1 MNLKYHEDRFW
12 FILISSTIPLFIIFP
27 EMSKPAYQ
35 STISETTATIMGFY
49 FLFYV
54 VGWFIY
60 FCLNWTA
67 FNEGYPKKENSRH
80 FNPTDRII
88 WLEDEVKDLYPKEKY
103 VEELAHLQKKYK
115 SKLNEI
121 KKTKDQRIK
130 KARSNAKVSQA
141 RTNALLYGSYAAQI
155 ICPHCQT
162 KGKVRKSTKERVE
175 ESREK
180 GVIGATIGRKTI
192 TKKGRYTQLH
202 CDKCD
207 VTWEA

>member
-1 MNLKYHEDRFW
+1 MDLKFHEDRFW
-12 FILISSTIPLFIIFP
+12 FALALSTIPLFYIFP
-27 EMSKPAYQ
+27 EMSNPASQ
-35 STISETTATIMGFY
+35 VDETAGTIMGFY
-49 FLFYV
+49 FLFYM
-54 VGWFIY
+54 VGWITY
-60 FCLNWTA
+60 ACINYSEW
-67 FNEGYPKKENSRH
+67 NENNPKKENSRY

-88 WLEDEVKDLYPKEKY
+88 FLEARTNELYPKERY
-103 VEELAHLQKKYK
+103 VTELAHLQEKYK
-115 SKLNEI
+115 SKLNDI
-121 KKTKDQRIK
+121 KKTKDERIK
-130 KARSNAKVSQA
+130 KARSNAIVSEA
-141 RTNALLYGSYAAQI
+141 RTNSLIYGSFAPQI
-155 ICPHCQT
+155 VCPHCQT

>member
-27 EMSKPAYQ
+27 EMSKTPSQ
-35 STISETTATIMGFY
+35 STVSETTIAIMGFY

-60 FCLNWTA
+60 FCLNWTS

-88 WLEDEVKDLYPKEKY
+88 WLEGEVKDLYPKEKY